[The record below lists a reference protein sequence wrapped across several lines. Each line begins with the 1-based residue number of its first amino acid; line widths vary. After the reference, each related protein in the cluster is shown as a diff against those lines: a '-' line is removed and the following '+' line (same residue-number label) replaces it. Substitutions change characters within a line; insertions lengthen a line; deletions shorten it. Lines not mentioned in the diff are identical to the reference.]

1 MTIPGDIPSV
11 TPTVT
16 LIPGAGVVIRTP
28 AFLCLMADTVPTSF
42 TTDLLDIESAVSV
55 PDSMPRRGRHLVR
68 ALAQLVATA
77 DEPVDI
83 AFAAPDSAGIA
94 IFLSGRVYGETD
106 GKRMEPAAGDTYD
119 RAVPWPY
126 EGLGLYLAGTEPAEV
141 GEERFDLVEGMVPA
155 AGALLHTPLGLRGT
169 EFHAVPQRSAP
180 QRPAQPGPDRV
191 VEPSRPDPDPG
202 PPTEALGDLDDPE
215 DEKPQPPVSEL
226 PAPEPPAPEPPA
238 PEPIR
243 KRSPFDDLPPRPASP
258 DLDVEPVGDHRS
270 ATPEPDPMGTT
281 ERMAPGAGLPASDP
295 LPFTSTPL
303 GGPFEREP
311 LSPPGPRQPEPAPR
325 DATPPGGRPH
335 IEPAPAPNPFAE
347 PLEPRAPLPKEEHQ
361 KPATEVVKIE
371 ASRAMVHGIRC
382 SRGHLNHPQSW
393 LCGVCGIR
401 MDQLTTFLVEGER
414 PPLGWLLLDNGFT
427 FLLDEDLVIGRE
439 PGSAGGGPAGSPK
452 PIRVQDETGQLSRR
466 HVEIRLVEWTVQLVD
481 LGSANGTFVA
491 DPSNGNR
498 ETRLLPHRAHVLV
511 PGSHVRIGGRH
522 FIFESHH
529 ARI

>member
-16 LIPGAGVVIRTP
+16 LIPGAGIVIRKP
-28 AFLCLMADTVPTSF
+28 AFLCLISDTVPAAF
-42 TTDLLDIESAVSV
+42 ITDLLDVESAVSV
-55 PDSMPRRGRHLVR
+55 PDSAPRRGRHLVR
-68 ALAQLVATA
+68 ALAQLVLTA
-77 DEPVDI
+77 DEQIDI
-83 AFAAPDSAGIA
+83 AFAAPDNVGIA
-94 IFLSGRVYGETD
+94 IFMSGRVYGETD
-106 GKRMEPAAGDTYD
+106 GKRIEPPPGDTYD
-119 RAVPWPY
+119 KAIPWPS
-126 EGLGLYLAGTEPAEV
+126 EGLGLYLEGTVPAEV
-141 GEERFDLVEGMVPA
+141 GEERFDLVDGVVPA
-155 AGALLHTPLGLRGT
+155 SGTLLHTPLGLRGT
-169 EFHAVPQRSAP
+169 EFHP
-180 QRPAQPGPDRV
+180 
-191 VEPSRPDPDPG
+191 
-202 PPTEALGDLDDPE
+202 L
-215 DEKPQPPVSEL
+215 PVSTQA
-226 PAPEPPAPEPPA
+226 PAPEPEPEPAREPERK
-238 PEPIR
+238 PEPAASADPFADFPS
-243 KRSPFDDLPPRPASP
+243 RSASP
-258 DLDVEPVGDHRS
+258 PLPV
-270 ATPEPDPMGTT
+270 PEPDPMGTT
-281 ERMAPGAGLPASDP
+281 ERMRPDVAEP

-303 GGPFEREP
+303 GGTPV
-311 LSPPGPRQPEPAPR
+311 GQPEPLPT
-325 DATPPGGRPH
+325 DPM
-335 IEPAPAPNPFAE
+335 PAAHAAQPNPFAE

-361 KPATEVVKIE
+361 RPATEVVKIA
-371 ASRAMVHGIRC
+371 ASRAKVHGIRC

-439 PGSAGGGPAGSPK
+439 PGSSGGGRAGSPK

-491 DPSNGNR
+491 DPSSGNR
-498 ETRLLPHRAHVLV
+498 EVRLLPHRPHVLV

>member
-1 MTIPGDIPSV
+1 MTTPGDIPSV

-16 LIPGAGVVIRTP
+16 LIPGAGIVIRKP
-28 AFLCLMADTVPTSF
+28 AFLCLVADTVPASF
-42 TTDLLDIESAVSV
+42 VTDVLDIESAVSV
-55 PDSMPRRGRHLVR
+55 PDSAPRRGRHLVR
-68 ALAQLVATA
+68 ALAQLVANA
-77 DEPVDI
+77 DDPVDI
-83 AFAAPDSAGIA
+83 GFAAPDNAGIA
-94 IFLSGRVYGETD
+94 IFLAGAVYGETD
-106 GKRMEPAAGDTYD
+106 GTRIEPAAGNTFDK
-119 RAVPWPY
+119 AVPWPF
-126 EGLGLYLAGTEPAEV
+126 EGLGLYLAETVPAEV
-141 GEERFDLVEGMVPA
+141 GEERFDLVDGVVPA

-169 EFHAVPQRSAP
+169 EFHPLPAAARPPVSEPVPPRDPAAP
-180 QRPAQPGPDRV
+180 DIAA
-191 VEPSRPDPDPG
+191 PDPG
-202 PPTEALGDLDDPE
+202 PPTEASAEPFEPE
-215 DEKPQPPVSEL
+215 PSGPHRLADG
-226 PAPEPPAPEPPA
+226 AIDPEPPPAVHVSPP
-238 PEPIR
+238 
-243 KRSPFDDLPPRPASP
+243 
-258 DLDVEPVGDHRS
+258 
-270 ATPEPDPMGTT
+270 PDPADPMSTT
-281 ERMAPGAGLPASDP
+281 ERMAPGSAVGEKSPNP

-303 GGPFEREP
+303 GAAFDPGSSSADRAEPVPLPTESQQPDPFVAPVQRA
-311 LSPPGPRQPEPAPR
+311 PEP
-325 DATPPGGRPH
+325 T
-335 IEPAPAPNPFAE
+335 PNPFAE

-361 KPATEVVKIE
+361 KPATEVVRME

-439 PGSAGGGPAGSPK
+439 PGSAGGGRAGSPK

-491 DPSNGNR
+491 DPSSGNR
-498 ETRLLPHRAHVLV
+498 EMRLLPHRAHVLV

>member
-16 LIPGAGVVIRTP
+16 LIPGAGIVIRKP
-28 AFLCLMADTVPTSF
+28 AFLCLISDTVPAAF
-42 TTDLLDIESAVSV
+42 ITDLLDVESAVSI
-55 PDSMPRRGRHLVR
+55 PDSAPRRGRHLVR
-68 ALAQLVATA
+68 ALAQLVLTA
-77 DEPVDI
+77 DEQIDI
-83 AFAAPDSAGIA
+83 AFAAPDNVGIA
-94 IFLSGRVYGETD
+94 IFMSGRVYGETD
-106 GKRMEPAAGDTYD
+106 GKRIEPPPGDTYD
-119 RAVPWPY
+119 KAIPWPS
-126 EGLGLYLAGTEPAEV
+126 EGLGLYLEGTVPAEV
-141 GEERFDLVEGMVPA
+141 GEERFDLVDGVVPA
-155 AGALLHTPLGLRGT
+155 SGTLLHTPLGLRGT
-169 EFHAVPQRSAP
+169 EFHPLPASTQALAP
-180 QRPAQPGPDRV
+180 
-191 VEPSRPDPDPG
+191 EP
-202 PPTEALGDLDDPE
+202 E
-215 DEKPQPPVSEL
+215 SE
-226 PAPEPPAPEPPA
+226 PAPEPERKPEPAASADPFA
-238 PEPIR
+238 DFPS
-243 KRSPFDDLPPRPASP
+243 RSASP
-258 DLDVEPVGDHRS
+258 TPPPTPPV
-270 ATPEPDPMGTT
+270 PEPDPMGTT
-281 ERMAPGAGLPASDP
+281 ERMRPDVAEP

-303 GGPFEREP
+303 GGTPV
-311 LSPPGPRQPEPAPR
+311 GQPEPLPT
-325 DATPPGGRPH
+325 DPM
-335 IEPAPAPNPFAE
+335 PAAHAAQPNPFAE

-361 KPATEVVKIE
+361 RPATEVVKIE
-371 ASRAMVHGIRC
+371 ASRAKVHGIRC

-439 PGSAGGGPAGSPK
+439 PGSSGGGRAGSPK

-491 DPSNGNR
+491 DPSSGNR
-498 ETRLLPHRAHVLV
+498 EVRLLPHRPHVLV

>member
-16 LIPGAGVVIRTP
+16 LIPGAGIVIRKP
-28 AFLCLMADTVPTSF
+28 AFLCLISDTVPAAF
-42 TTDLLDIESAVSV
+42 ITDLLDVESAVSV
-55 PDSMPRRGRHLVR
+55 PDSAPRRGRHLVR
-68 ALAQLVATA
+68 ALAQLVLTA
-77 DEPVDI
+77 DEQIDI
-83 AFAAPDSAGIA
+83 AFAAPDNVGIA

-106 GKRMEPAAGDTYD
+106 GKRIEPPPGDTYD
-119 RAVPWPY
+119 KAIPWPS
-126 EGLGLYLAGTEPAEV
+126 EGLGLYLEGTVPAEV
-141 GEERFDLVEGMVPA
+141 GEERFDLVDGVVPA
-155 AGALLHTPLGLRGT
+155 SGTLLHTPLGLRGT
-169 EFHAVPQRSAP
+169 EFHPL
-180 QRPAQPGPDRV
+180 PASTQALTP
-191 VEPSRPDPDPG
+191 EP
-202 PPTEALGDLDDPE
+202 E
-215 DEKPQPPVSEL
+215 SE
-226 PAPEPPAPEPPA
+226 PAPEPERKPEPAASADPFA
-238 PEPIR
+238 DFPS
-243 KRSPFDDLPPRPASP
+243 RSASP
-258 DLDVEPVGDHRS
+258 TPPPTPPV
-270 ATPEPDPMGTT
+270 PEPDPMGTT
-281 ERMAPGAGLPASDP
+281 ERMRPDVAEP

-303 GGPFEREP
+303 GGTPV
-311 LSPPGPRQPEPAPR
+311 GQPEPLPT
-325 DATPPGGRPH
+325 DPM
-335 IEPAPAPNPFAE
+335 PAAHAAQPNPFAE

-361 KPATEVVKIE
+361 RPATEVVKIE
-371 ASRAMVHGIRC
+371 ASRAKVHGIRC

-439 PGSAGGGPAGSPK
+439 PGSSGGGRAGSPK

-491 DPSNGNR
+491 DPSSGNR
-498 ETRLLPHRAHVLV
+498 EVRLLPHRPHVLV

>member
-16 LIPGAGVVIRTP
+16 LIPGAGIVIRKP
-28 AFLCLMADTVPTSF
+28 AFLCLISDTVPAAF
-42 TTDLLDIESAVSV
+42 ITDLLDIESAVSV
-55 PDSMPRRGRHLVR
+55 PDSAPRRGRHLVR
-68 ALAQLVATA
+68 ALAQLVLTA
-77 DEPVDI
+77 DEQIDI
-83 AFAAPDSAGIA
+83 AFAAPDNVGIA
-94 IFLSGRVYGETD
+94 IFMSGRVYGETD
-106 GKRMEPAAGDTYD
+106 GKRIGPPPGDSYD
-119 RAVPWPY
+119 KAIPWPF
-126 EGLGLYLAGTEPAEV
+126 EGLGLYLEGTVPAEV
-141 GEERFDLVEGMVPA
+141 GEERFDLVDGVVPA
-155 AGALLHTPLGLRGT
+155 AGTLLHTPLGLRGT
-169 EFHAVPQRSAP
+169 EFHPL
-180 QRPAQPGPDRV
+180 PASTQ
-191 VEPSRPDPDPG
+191 
-202 PPTEALGDLDDPE
+202 T
-215 DEKPQPPVSEL
+215 
-226 PAPEPPAPEPPA
+226 PAPEPEPEPELGPERKPEPAAADPFADFPSRSTPPA
-238 PEPIR
+238 PPEP
-243 KRSPFDDLPPRPASP
+243 AA
-258 DLDVEPVGDHRS
+258 G
-270 ATPEPDPMGTT
+270 EPDPTGTT
-281 ERMAPGAGLPASDP
+281 ERMRPDVAEP

-303 GGPFEREP
+303 GGTSVGQPDPGEP
-311 LSPPGPRQPEPAPR
+311 LPTDPMPAAPV
-325 DATPPGGRPH
+325 ARPK
-335 IEPAPAPNPFAE
+335 PLAE

-361 KPATEVVKIE
+361 RPATEVVKVE
-371 ASRAMVHGIRC
+371 ALRAKVHGIRC

-439 PGSAGGGPAGSPK
+439 PGSSGGGRAGSPK

-491 DPSNGNR
+491 DPSSGNR
-498 ETRLLPHRAHVLV
+498 EVRLLPHRPHVLV

>member
-16 LIPGAGVVIRTP
+16 LIPGAGIVIRKP
-28 AFLCLMADTVPTSF
+28 AFLCLISDTVPAAF
-42 TTDLLDIESAVSV
+42 ITDLLDVESAVSV
-55 PDSMPRRGRHLVR
+55 PDSAPRRGRHLVR
-68 ALAQLVATA
+68 ALAQLVLTA
-77 DEPVDI
+77 DEQIDI
-83 AFAAPDSAGIA
+83 AFAAPDNVGIA
-94 IFLSGRVYGETD
+94 IFMSGRVYGETD
-106 GKRMEPAAGDTYD
+106 GKRIEPPPGDTYD
-119 RAVPWPY
+119 KAIPWPS
-126 EGLGLYLAGTEPAEV
+126 EGLGLYLEGTVPAEV
-141 GEERFDLVEGMVPA
+141 GEERFDLVDGVVPA
-155 AGALLHTPLGLRGT
+155 SGTLLHTPLGLRGT
-169 EFHAVPQRSAP
+169 EFHPLPASTQALAP
-180 QRPAQPGPDRV
+180 
-191 VEPSRPDPDPG
+191 EP
-202 PPTEALGDLDDPE
+202 E
-215 DEKPQPPVSEL
+215 SE
-226 PAPEPPAPEPPA
+226 PAPEPERKPEPAASADPFA
-238 PEPIR
+238 DFPS
-243 KRSPFDDLPPRPASP
+243 RSASP
-258 DLDVEPVGDHRS
+258 TPPPTPPV
-270 ATPEPDPMGTT
+270 PEPDPMGTT
-281 ERMAPGAGLPASDP
+281 ERMRPDVAEP

-303 GGPFEREP
+303 GGTPV
-311 LSPPGPRQPEPAPR
+311 GQPEPLPT
-325 DATPPGGRPH
+325 DPM
-335 IEPAPAPNPFAE
+335 PAAHAAQPNPFAE

-361 KPATEVVKIE
+361 RPATEVVKIE
-371 ASRAMVHGIRC
+371 ASRAKVHGIRC

-439 PGSAGGGPAGSPK
+439 PGSSGGGRAGSPK

-491 DPSNGNR
+491 DPSSGNR
-498 ETRLLPHRAHVLV
+498 EVRLLPHRPHVLV

>member
-16 LIPGAGVVIRTP
+16 LIPGEGVVIRKP
-28 AFLCLMADTVPTSF
+28 AFLCLISDTVPAAF
-42 TTDLLDIESAVSV
+42 ITDLLDIESAVSV
-55 PDSMPRRGRHLVR
+55 PDSAPRRGRHLVR
-68 ALAQLVATA
+68 ALAQLVLTA
-77 DEPVDI
+77 DEQIDI
-83 AFAAPDSAGIA
+83 AFAAPDNVGIA
-94 IFLSGRVYGETD
+94 IFMSGRVYGETD
-106 GKRMEPAAGDTYD
+106 GKRIGPPPGDTYD
-119 RAVPWPY
+119 KAIPWPF
-126 EGLGLYLAGTEPAEV
+126 EGLGLYLEGTVPAEV
-141 GEERFDLVEGMVPA
+141 GEERFDLVDGVVPA

-169 EFHAVPQRSAP
+169 EFHPL
-180 QRPAQPGPDRV
+180 PASTQ
-191 VEPSRPDPDPG
+191 
-202 PPTEALGDLDDPE
+202 T
-215 DEKPQPPVSEL
+215 
-226 PAPEPPAPEPPA
+226 PAPEPEPEPE
-238 PEPIR
+238 PEP
-243 KRSPFDDLPPRPASP
+243 KPEP
-258 DLDVEPVGDHRS
+258 EPVAGD
-270 ATPEPDPMGTT
+270 PDPMGTT
-281 ERMAPGAGLPASDP
+281 ERMRPEVAEP

-303 GGPFEREP
+303 GGTPVGQPDPVEP
-311 LSPPGPRQPEPAPR
+311 LPTDPMPAAPVV
-325 DATPPGGRPH
+325 RPS
-335 IEPAPAPNPFAE
+335 PFAE

-361 KPATEVVKIE
+361 RPATEVVKVE
-371 ASRAMVHGIRC
+371 ASRAKVHGIRC

-439 PGSAGGGPAGSPK
+439 PGSSGGGRAGSPK

-466 HVEIRLVEWTVQLVD
+466 HVEILLVEWTVQLVD

-491 DPSNGNR
+491 DPSSGNR
-498 ETRLLPHRAHVLV
+498 EVRLLPHRPHVLV

>member
-1 MTIPGDIPSV
+1 MTTPGDIPSV

-16 LIPGAGVVIRTP
+16 LIRGEGVVIRTP
-28 AFLCLMADTVPTSF
+28 AFLCLLNDTVPASF
-42 TTDLLDIESAVSV
+42 LTDLLDIESAVSV
-55 PDSMPRRGRHLVR
+55 PDSAPRRGRHLVR

-77 DEPVDI
+77 ADPVDI

-106 GKRMEPAAGDTYD
+106 GKRVEPAAGDTYD

-141 GEERFDLVEGMVPA
+141 GEERFDLVEGTVPA

-169 EFHAVPQRSAP
+169 EFHAVSDRA
-180 QRPAQPGPDRV
+180 AQPRPDRAAQPRPDRV
-191 VEPSRPDPDPG
+191 VEPPRPDPDAG
-202 PPTEALGDLDDPE
+202 PPTEALGGLDEPDPE
-215 DEKPQPPVSEL
+215 MPRT
-226 PAPEPPAPEPPA
+226 PAPEAE
-238 PEPIR
+238 
-243 KRSPFDDLPPRPASP
+243 
-258 DLDVEPVGDHRS
+258 
-270 ATPEPDPMGTT
+270 PEPDPMGTT
-281 ERMAPGAGLPASDP
+281 ERMAPGAGSLGSPAPDP

-303 GGPFEREP
+303 GGPFEAEP
-311 LSPPGPRQPEPAPR
+311 LSPNAPLPSEPAPR
-325 DATPPGGRPH
+325 DATPPGGRAPV
-335 IEPAPAPNPFAE
+335 EPGAASNPFAE
-347 PLEPRAPLPKEEHQ
+347 PLEPRAPLPKAEHQ

>member
-16 LIPGAGVVIRTP
+16 LIPGAGIVIRKP
-28 AFLCLMADTVPTSF
+28 AFLCLISDTVPAAF
-42 TTDLLDIESAVSV
+42 ITDLLDVESAVSV
-55 PDSMPRRGRHLVR
+55 PDSAPRRGRHLVR
-68 ALAQLVATA
+68 ALAQLVLTA
-77 DEPVDI
+77 DEQIDI
-83 AFAAPDSAGIA
+83 AFAAPDNVGIA
-94 IFLSGRVYGETD
+94 IFMSGRVYGETD
-106 GKRMEPAAGDTYD
+106 GKRIEPPPGDTYD
-119 RAVPWPY
+119 KAIPWPS
-126 EGLGLYLAGTEPAEV
+126 EGLGLYLEGTVPAEV
-141 GEERFDLVEGMVPA
+141 GEERFDLVDGVVPA
-155 AGALLHTPLGLRGT
+155 SGTLLHTPLGLRGT
-169 EFHAVPQRSAP
+169 EFHP
-180 QRPAQPGPDRV
+180 
-191 VEPSRPDPDPG
+191 
-202 PPTEALGDLDDPE
+202 L
-215 DEKPQPPVSEL
+215 PVSTQA
-226 PAPEPPAPEPPA
+226 PAPEPEPEPAREPERK
-238 PEPIR
+238 PEPAASADPFADFPS
-243 KRSPFDDLPPRPASP
+243 RSASP
-258 DLDVEPVGDHRS
+258 PLPV
-270 ATPEPDPMGTT
+270 PEPDPMGTT
-281 ERMAPGAGLPASDP
+281 ERMRPDVAEP

-303 GGPFEREP
+303 GGTPV
-311 LSPPGPRQPEPAPR
+311 GQPEPLPT
-325 DATPPGGRPH
+325 DPM
-335 IEPAPAPNPFAE
+335 PAAHAAQPNPFAE

-361 KPATEVVKIE
+361 RPATEVVKIE
-371 ASRAMVHGIRC
+371 ASRAKVHGIRC

-439 PGSAGGGPAGSPK
+439 PGSSGGGRAGSPK

-491 DPSNGNR
+491 DPSSGNR
-498 ETRLLPHRAHVLV
+498 EVRLLPHRPHVLV

>member
-16 LIPGAGVVIRTP
+16 LIPGAGIVIRKP
-28 AFLCLMADTVPTSF
+28 AFLCLISDTVPAAF
-42 TTDLLDIESAVSV
+42 ITDLLDVESAVSV
-55 PDSMPRRGRHLVR
+55 PDSAPRRGRHLVR
-68 ALAQLVATA
+68 ALAQLVLTA
-77 DEPVDI
+77 DEQIDI
-83 AFAAPDSAGIA
+83 AFAAPDNVGIA
-94 IFLSGRVYGETD
+94 IFMSGRVYGETD
-106 GKRMEPAAGDTYD
+106 GKRIEPPPGDTYD
-119 RAVPWPY
+119 KAIPWPS
-126 EGLGLYLAGTEPAEV
+126 EGLGLYLEGTVPAEV
-141 GEERFDLVEGMVPA
+141 GEERFDLVDGVVPA
-155 AGALLHTPLGLRGT
+155 SGTLLHTPLGLRGT
-169 EFHAVPQRSAP
+169 EFHPL
-180 QRPAQPGPDRV
+180 PASTQ
-191 VEPSRPDPDPG
+191 
-202 PPTEALGDLDDPE
+202 AL
-215 DEKPQPPVSEL
+215 
-226 PAPEPPAPEPPA
+226 APEPESEPEPAREPERK
-238 PEPIR
+238 PEPAASADPFADFPS
-243 KRSPFDDLPPRPASP
+243 RSASP
-258 DLDVEPVGDHRS
+258 TPPPTPPV
-270 ATPEPDPMGTT
+270 PEPDPMGTT
-281 ERMAPGAGLPASDP
+281 ERMRPDVAEP

-303 GGPFEREP
+303 GGTPV
-311 LSPPGPRQPEPAPR
+311 GQPEPLPT
-325 DATPPGGRPH
+325 DPM
-335 IEPAPAPNPFAE
+335 PAAHAAQPNPFAE

-361 KPATEVVKIE
+361 RPATEVVKIE
-371 ASRAMVHGIRC
+371 ASRAKVHGIRC

-439 PGSAGGGPAGSPK
+439 PGSSGGGRAGSPK

-491 DPSNGNR
+491 DPSSGNR
-498 ETRLLPHRAHVLV
+498 EVRLLPHRPHVLV